1 MAGWAVLLTPDFN
14 ARRARRTG
22 EYFEE
27 NDHGK
32 STETRRAAF
41 KGTPDREEEAGDV
54 DLGCAIFNASAA
66 SPPVTRNDQLMS
78 RLREIGYGPGDLDI
92 RVQAAESA
100 VQDERLRFP
109 NTDAGQIQW
118 NWYVGQLARDIWFE
132 CDRLSMS
139 ARKRAKHGEPLSGP
153 MLELFG
159 RLRPRIL
166 FLKEPR
172 DEPVRLANH
181 G

>member
-1 MAGWAVLLTPDFN
+1 VRKNLKEN
-14 ARRARRTG
+14 NYG
-22 EYFEE
+22 E
-27 NDHGK
+27 
-32 STETRRAAF
+32 STDTRRAAAE
-41 KGTPDREEEAGDV
+41 GTQDGEERAG
-54 DLGCAIFNASAA
+54 GIGFGRAIFRACAA

-78 RLREIGYGPGDLDI
+78 RLREIGYGPGDLDA
-92 RVQAAESA
+92 RVQAAVTA

-109 NTDAGQIQW
+109 NSDAGQIQW

-132 CDRLSMS
+132 CDRLSML
-139 ARKRAKHGEPLSGP
+139 ARKRAKPGEPLSGP

-166 FLKEPR
+166 SLKESG
-172 DEPVRLANH
+172 DEPIRLVSQ